1 MLLLCL
7 SKRLVPALFLTVF
20 CCSLPVARAQNSEKV
35 SPIKIRSILSENC
48 FQCHGPDVKKRAA
61 DLRFDTEEGAFAD
74 LGGHK
79 AIVPGK
85 VKESELISRIT
96 TADEDLQMPPAESG
110 KRGRNHTAHTLD

>member
-7 SKRLVPALFLTVF
+7 SKRLVPALLLTVF
-20 CCSLPVARAQNSEKV
+20 CGTTTAVWAQNADKV
-35 SPIKIRSILSENC
+35 SPTKIRSILSENC

-110 KRGRNHTAHTLD
+110 KKLTE